1 MITREPAVEDH
12 GDYTLRTIISPAK
25 ARTMEISDMTPE
37 QLGMLLY
44 KTETKSRR
52 AGKVYL
58 HSLGAPSS
66 SEDLDMAIKRAQASK
81 KALAA
86 RESIESKQSSD
97 GSEIDSKADQLVTS
111 AISQVIAELAKQGLN
126 RAEFAQMC
134 GWPDSL
140 LSNYLTGRK
149 EPGLRA
155 ICRMAAVLNCTLG
168 IIPEK
173 RQKS

>member
-1 MITREPAVEDH
+1 MK
-12 GDYTLRTIISPAK
+12 IS
-25 ARTMEISDMTPE
+25 EMTHE

-58 HSLGAPSS
+58 HSIGAPSS
-66 SEDLDMAIKRAQASK
+66 SEDLDMAIKKAQSSK
-81 KALAA
+81 KAVEA
-86 RESIESKQSSD
+86 RRSIEAKQSTD
-97 GSEIDSKADQLVTS
+97 GSYLDAKANEMVAA
-111 AISQVIAELAKQGLN
+111 AIQQVIAEITSRGLN
-126 RAEFAQMC
+126 RTEFAQMC

-140 LSNYLTGRK
+140 VSNYLNGRK

-168 IIPEK
+168 IAPEK
-173 RQKS
+173 KEKT